1 MEQRLTIRM
10 KDPAGFLVHRYQYVC
25 GSASRRPGGKHSVQ
39 VDLAVLIVATG
50 ERKVLEVIGPQPS
63 QVKLLPE
70 PDIGRPPRRGA
81 AEPARSR
88 KVKGV
93 RNRFFTHLQMT
104 LRSHGRLESNITV
117 PDTFSALL
125 YELPRQQSLATP
137 EVAQA

>member
-1 MEQRLTIRM
+1 M
-10 KDPAGFLVHRYQYVC
+10 
-25 GSASRRPGGKHSVQ
+25 
-39 VDLAVLIVATG
+39 ATG